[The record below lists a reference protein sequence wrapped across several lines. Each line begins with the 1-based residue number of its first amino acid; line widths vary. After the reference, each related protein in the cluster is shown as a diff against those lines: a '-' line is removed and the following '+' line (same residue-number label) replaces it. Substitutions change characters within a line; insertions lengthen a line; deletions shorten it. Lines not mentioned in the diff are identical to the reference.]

1 MKKEIN
7 MSNNLNEEIMNI
19 IQNRSN
25 QPKRQFS
32 LSIINFERIYN
43 NLDSIKKEKNIESNM
58 KQIDNK
64 EIILN
69 LRYKV
74 RKELYKLIDGN
85 KNDILNKNINMSD
98 INDNNSNILGQKRNF
113 EIPIIDI
120 TQI

>member
-98 INDNNSNILGQKRNF
+98 INDNNSNILGKKRNF